1 MVIPESMMD
10 TILATG
16 VLDRHDLSIID
27 ADRSQGEHSIY
38 CRGATDGHDE
48 RY

>member
-1 MVIPESMMD
+1 MVIPESMTD
-10 TILATG
+10 TILVTR
-16 VLDRHDLSIID
+16 VLDRRDLSIID

-38 CRGATDGHDE
+38 CRGATDGYDE